1 MSRRATHIM
10 ELLGQAPEDGWSATE
25 LAQATAQKDTSVC
38 RSLRA
43 LERRGMARQTDN
55 KRWWITDAGRE
66 ALNAPGG
73 FVLKRSRPRKAALC
87 FTGSARARLWR
98 AMRMT
103 KKFSVDDL
111 LLRAFDGTE
120 KKPRQTAFVYLKA
133 LERTGYVTRLRGST
147 RNDPRWVL
155 VRDTGAIPPTV
166 RTGGRVYDHNTGEEY
181 RCAG

>member
-10 ELLGQAPEDGWSATE
+10 ELLGQEPEDGWSATE
-25 LAQATAQKDTSVC
+25 LAEATGQKDKSVC

-43 LERRGMARQTDN
+43 LERRGLAQRTGN
-55 KRWWITDAGRE
+55 RRWRITDAGRE

-87 FTGSARARLWR
+87 FTGTLQSRLWR

-111 LLRAFDGTE
+111 VLRAAGGNE
-120 KKPRQTAFVYLKA
+120 ANPRNSASRYLNA
-133 LERTGYVTRLRGST
+133 LERAGYVVRLSSSAPHK
-147 RNDPRWVL
+147 PR
-155 VRDTGAIPPTV
+155 
-166 RTGGRVYDHNTGEEY
+166 
-181 RCAG
+181 